1 MNYIQEQLL
10 DQSSS
15 SKKKE
20 RKKEQEDKKKSSK
33 HLICT
38 YLLAKNKQTYYSYK
52 EVYNLLFLF
61 L

>member
-20 RKKEQEDKKKSSK
+20 RKKEQEDKK
-33 HLICT
+33 I
-38 YLLAKNKQTYYSYK
+38 KQTLNMHLSSGK
-52 EVYNLLFLF
+52 KQTNILFI
-61 L
+61 

>member
-20 RKKEQEDKKKSSK
+20 RKKEQEDKKK
-33 HLICT
+33 I
-38 YLLAKNKQTYYSYK
+38 KQTLNMHLSSGK
-52 EVYNLLFLF
+52 KQTNILFI
-61 L
+61 